1 MIMKKSGNNWFFWL
15 TIFAFFC
22 VFVYATRSVIM
33 PFVAGILIGYLFDP
47 FVVKLSKFK
56 INRTLATAIVL
67 LTIILI
73 LVPALIILIKVAN
86 EQIIRFIHSLPN
98 LINSLKNKIEPLL
111 QDANQS
117 FPFLTS
123 SEIIEY
129 INNNVANSVKFA
141 GSILGKI
148 VSGSFAFV
156 NIISLLI
163 ITPVVAFYML
173 RDWNLFSKK
182 IDDLLPVKSKKEI
195 RSVTHQIDAAIAG
208 FIRGQ
213 LSVCVIL
220 GLFYSTGLYFIGLQ
234 LGVLVGFMAGLISF
248 IPYIGSISGFATS
261 IIIALIQFDSVV
273 PTIQVV
279 CLFGIGQI
287 LEGSFLTPK
296 LVGDSVGL
304 HPVWIMFALL
314 AGGVLLGFLGIMI
327 AVPIA
332 AIIGVLTRHFI
343 QKYKDSQIY
352 KG

>member
-1 MIMKKSGNNWFFWL
+1 MAKKSGNNWFFWL
-15 TIFAFFC
+15 SVFTLFC
-22 VFVYATRSVIM
+22 IFVYATRSVIM

-47 FVVKLSKFK
+47 LVLKLQKFK
-56 INRTLATAIVL
+56 LNRTLATCLIIVL
-67 LTIILI
+67 IVTI
-73 LVPALIILIKVAN
+73 LVPSLIILIKIIN
-86 EQIIRFIHSLPN
+86 EQIIKFIHSLPH
-98 LINSLKNKIEPLL
+98 LVTSLKVKVDPILAN
-111 QDANQS
+111 ANQT
-117 FPFLTS
+117 FPFLTTS
-123 SEIIEY
+123 DVVEY
-129 INNNVANSVKFA
+129 VNNNVANSVKFL
-141 GSILGKI
+141 GSILKKI
-148 VSGSFAFV
+148 ISGGFAFV

-173 RDWNLFSKK
+173 RDWTLFSKK
-182 IDDLLPVKSKKEI
+182 IDDLLPVKSRNEI
-195 RSVTHQIDAAIAG
+195 RTVAKQIDNAIAG

-234 LGVLVGFMAGLISF
+234 LGVLVGFVAGLISF
-248 IPYIGSISGFATS
+248 IPYIGTISGFVTS
-261 IIIALIQFDSVV
+261 IIIALIQFDSVI
-273 PTIQVV
+273 PTVQVI
-279 CLFGIGQI
+279 CLFAFGQI

-304 HPVWIMFALL
+304 HPVWIMFSLL

-343 QKYKDSQIY
+343 TKYKASQIY